1 MSIAEKLPPYIPPPW
16 RQKNPLME
24 KACRAYHKNTAPEKA
39 RKALDRMEF
48 EWINRRYGE
57 LTSEILASGYAGT
70 YSKLEEGMATTVL
83 VKWEYKKY
91 ELPILLV
98 VIFYGGRGNTGR
110 EKRKC
115 FPPSRKT
122 LLRGGNRHTL

>member
-1 MSIAEKLPPYIPPPW
+1 
-16 RQKNPLME
+16 
-24 KACRAYHKNTAPEKA
+24 
-39 RKALDRMEF
+39 MEF

-98 VIFYGGRGNTGR
+98 VIFTEEEGTLEGRKENAFLQAGKHYYGAEIDIHYKGSLLKRLSKGRMFT
-110 EKRKC
+110 KPIY
-115 FPPSRKT
+115 FT
-122 LLRGGNRHTL
+122 VD